1 MSWIE
6 SLILGLIQGLTE
18 FLPVS
23 SSGHLELG
31 KYILGVEL
39 EDNLFFTVMVHV
51 ATVLSTLVV
60 FRKDIAQLLS
70 GLFKFQWNEE
80 TQYVSKIAFSLIPI
94 AIVGLFFKEYV
105 DDIFNLPNI
114 ILFVGL
120 MLLITSGLLALAYYY
135 KPGEKEI
142 SFKDAFIIGIA
153 QTVAVL
159 PGISR
164 SGATIATGLLLGT
177 KKENIA
183 KFSFLM
189 VLVPILGEAF
199 LDIIKFEGS
208 LQASIADVGAF
219 PLLVG
224 FLTAFVSGL
233 IACKWMINLVKRGK
247 LIGFA
252 IYSLIVAVVAITA
265 GLI

>member
-39 EDNLFFTVMVHV
+39 EENLFFTVMVHV
-51 ATVLSTLVV
+51 ATVFSTLVV

-80 TQYVSKIAFSLIPI
+80 TQYVSKIAFSLVPI

-135 KPGEKEI
+135 KPGDKEI

-164 SGATIATGLLLGT
+164 SGATIAMGLLLGT

-252 IYSLIVAVVAITA
+252 IYCLIVAVVAITA

>member
-1 MSWIE
+1 MSWIQ

-31 KYILGVEL
+31 KFILGVEL
-39 EDNLFFTVMVHV
+39 EENLFFTVMVHV
-51 ATVLSTLVV
+51 ATILSTLVV
-60 FRKDIAQLLS
+60 FRKDIAQLFV

-80 TQYVSKIAFSLIPI
+80 TQYITKIVVSLIPI
-94 AIVGLFFKEYV
+94 AIVGLFFKQYV
-105 DDIFNLPNI
+105 DDIFNLTNI
-114 ILFVGL
+114 VLLVGL
-120 MLLITSGLLALAYYY
+120 MLLITAGLLALAYYY
-135 KPGEKEI
+135 KSGEKDI
-142 SFKDAFIIGIA
+142 TFKNAFIIGIA

-177 KKENIA
+177 KKELVA

-199 LDIIKFEGS
+199 LEIVGFEGS
-208 LQASIADVGAF
+208 LQASVADVGAIS
-219 PLLVG
+219 LIIG
-224 FLTAFVSGL
+224 FFAAFISGL
-233 IACKWMINLVKRGK
+233 AACKWMINIVKRGK

-252 IYSLIVAVVAITA
+252 IYCLVVAAIAITV

>member
-39 EDNLFFTVMVHV
+39 EENLFFTVMVHV

-105 DDIFNLPNI
+105 DDIFNLQNI

-135 KPGEKEI
+135 KPGDKEI

-159 PGISR
+159 PGVSR

-208 LQASIADVGAF
+208 LQTSIADVGTF

-252 IYSLIVAVVAITA
+252 IYCFIVAVVAITA